1 MGSVFKIEIKFRLGE
16 KEDLDDIMK
25 IFQRAICEME
35 KEGIYQWDSLYPN
48 EEVLKGDLEKNELY
62 VGIYDGK
69 IVSVYVLNQEC
80 YEQYKNGHWQYENAT
95 FYVVHRLCVNYDFQH
110 RGIGKKTMIHIENEL
125 RKKNIETIRLDAFS
139 ENIYAIKMYE
149 KLGYVNVGEANWR
162 KGKFYLL
169 EKKI

>member
-1 MGSVFKIEIKFRLGE
+1 MEIKFRLG
-16 KEDLDDIMK
+16 KNEDLDIIVK
-25 IFQRAICEME
+25 VFEKVIYEMG

-48 EEVLKGDLEKNELY
+48 EEVLKSDLEKKQLY

-69 IVSVYVLNQEC
+69 IVSIYVLNQEC
-80 YEQYKNGHWQYENAT
+80 DEQYKNGHWQYENAS
-95 FYVVHRLCVNYDFQH
+95 FYVVHRLCVNYDFQNK
-110 RGIGKKTMIHIENEL
+110 GIGKRTMIHIEDEL
-125 RKKNIETIRLDAFS
+125 RNKNIDTIRLDVFS

-169 EKKI
+169 EKKIKK

>member
-1 MGSVFKIEIKFRLGE
+1 
-16 KEDLDDIMK
+16 
-25 IFQRAICEME
+25 
-35 KEGIYQWDSLYPN
+35 
-48 EEVLKGDLEKNELY
+48 
-62 VGIYDGK
+62 
-69 IVSVYVLNQEC
+69 
-80 YEQYKNGHWQYENAT
+80 
-95 FYVVHRLCVNYDFQH
+95 
-110 RGIGKKTMIHIENEL
+110 MIHIENEL

>member
-1 MGSVFKIEIKFRLGE
+1 MPELKFVLAQ
-16 KEDLDDIMK
+16 KEDLDIVMSLFTD
-25 IFQRAICEME
+25 AINEMNR
-35 KEGIYQWDSLYPN
+35 KGIYQWDSIYPTRNTLEEDIKKKQLYI
-48 EEVLKGDLEKNELY
+48 
-62 VGIYDGK
+62 GIYEGTV
-69 IVSVYVLNQEC
+69 VSAYVLNQE
-80 YEQYKNGHWQYENAT
+80 YDEQYANGEWKYPNST
-95 FYVVHRLCVNYDFQH
+95 YYVVHRLCVNYDFQH